1 MCMYVH
7 VCAVCCIYVYIYRK
21 RERVFFSSSSF
32 FFSLFL
38 TLKHTHIRTQEG
50 NSCLHIAAAQG
61 SNEILRI
68 LLNAGANI
76 TAKNKADNTAV
87 ERAQNAQTVEVL
99 KAAGATMPE
108 IPDKEKNT
116 LLRTPERI

>member
-1 MCMYVH
+1 MRPRKACWSW
-7 VCAVCCIYVYIYRK
+7 CADLIK
-21 RERVFFSSSSF
+21 
-32 FFSLFL
+32 
-38 TLKHTHIRTQEG
+38 EG
-50 NSCLHIAAAQG
+50 ADV
-61 SNEILRI
+61 NEQ
-68 LLNAGANI
+68 NEAG
-76 TAKNKADNTAV
+76 NTAV